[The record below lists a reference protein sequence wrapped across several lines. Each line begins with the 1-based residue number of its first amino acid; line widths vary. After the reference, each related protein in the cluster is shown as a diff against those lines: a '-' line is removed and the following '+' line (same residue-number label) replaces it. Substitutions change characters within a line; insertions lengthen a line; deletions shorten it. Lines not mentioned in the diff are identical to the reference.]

1 MKKNYFVVYSVFFFH
16 PENVF
21 SLFSAILFLFSAFVC
36 EEGGKRQKN
45 EITSEAL
52 HHAPSLN
59 QAVHK

>member
-1 MKKNYFVVYSVFFFH
+1 MNKKTISLFIQSFFH

-36 EEGGKRQKN
+36 GGEAKN